1 LTAITRG
8 KELLYLSKADVV
20 GLDIPRDTILDK
32 VRQALVE
39 HGNKRYEMPA
49 KIGVHP
55 YEDVFFHAMPAYLP
69 ELNLVGAKWIEC
81 YPRNPREFDLP
92 QTTGLLCLNDV
103 ETGVPVAMMDC
114 SWLTAV
120 RTPAVTIL
128 MAEHLHPGATRFG
141 MFGAGVQGREHVL
154 FAAHQLRG
162 LEEIVVFDKF
172 PEVAHKLVSDLQG
185 QVEIPIRVGDSVEQ
199 VVKECEVL
207 SSATVVV
214 REPQAIAKDEWVSK
228 GQTII
233 PCDLNTFWD
242 PAVSMRADAYITDSI
257 EEHDLFADMG
267 YYPGGSPTIVAETGE
282 VLAGLKPGRT
292 SADQL
297 IVNSNIGMAV
307 CDMAVASAIHE
318 AALAAGVGVTLEL

>member
-1 LTAITRG
+1 MTGIVKGRD
-8 KELLYLSKADVV
+8 LLYLSKADVI
-20 GLDIPRDTILDK
+20 GLNISRDTILDK

-55 YEDVFFHAMPAYLP
+55 YEDVFFHAMPAFLP
-69 ELNLVGAKWIEC
+69 EMNLVGAKWIEC

-92 QTTGLLCLNDV
+92 QTTGLLCINDV
-103 ETGVPVAMMDC
+103 DTGVPVAMMDC

-120 RTPAVTIL
+120 RTPAVTVL
-128 MAEHLHPGATRFG
+128 MAQNLHPDATRFG

-154 FAAHQLRG
+154 FAAHQLTK

-172 PEVAHKLVSDLQG
+172 PEVAHKLVADLQG
-185 QVEIPIRVGDSVEQ
+185 QIDTPIRVGESVEQ
-199 VVKECEVL
+199 IVKECEVL

-214 REPQAIAKDEWVSK
+214 REPQAVAKDEWVSQ

-242 PAVSMRADAYITDSI
+242 PAISQRADAYITDSI
-257 EEHDLFADMG
+257 EEHDLFVDMG
-267 YYPGGSPTIVAETGE
+267 YYPGGSPTITAETGE

-318 AALAAGVGVTLEL
+318 AALAAGVGVILPL

>member
-1 LTAITRG
+1 MTDIVKGRD
-8 KELLYLSKADVV
+8 LLYLSKSDVI
-20 GLDIPRDTILDK
+20 GLGLSRQTILDK
-32 VRQALVE
+32 VLQSLVE

-69 ELNLVGAKWIEC
+69 EMNLVGAKWIEC
-81 YPRNPREFDLP
+81 YPRNPREFNLP
-92 QTTGLLCLNDV
+92 QTTGLLCVNDV
-103 ETGVPVAMMDC
+103 ETGVPVCVMDC

-120 RTPAVTIL
+120 RTPAVTVL
-128 MAEHLHPGATRFG
+128 MAKKLHPDATRFG

-154 FAAHQLRG
+154 FAGHYLDN
-162 LEEIVVFDKF
+162 LEEIVVYDRF
-172 PEVAHKLVSDLQG
+172 PEVAERMVAEIQG
-185 QVEIPIRVGDSVEQ
+185 EVRVPIRVGNSIEEI
-199 VVKECEVL
+199 VKECDVL

-214 REPQAIAKDEWVSK
+214 REPQSHVKDEWVSA

-233 PCDLNTFWD
+233 PCDLNTFWA
-242 PAVSMRADAYITDSI
+242 PEISHRADAYIVDSTD
-257 EEHDLFADMG
+257 EHDLFVEMG
-267 YYPGGSPTIVAETGE
+267 YYPGGSPTITAETGE

-292 SADQL
+292 NSDQL

-318 AALAAGVGVTLEL
+318 AALEAGVGVTLEL

>member
-1 LTAITRG
+1 MTEIVKGRDM
-8 KELLYLSKADVV
+8 LYLSKSDVI
-20 GLDIPRDTILDK
+20 GLGISRQTILDK

-69 ELNLVGAKWIEC
+69 EMNLVGAKWIEC

-92 QTTGLLCLNDV
+92 QTTGLLCVNDV
-103 ETGVPVAMMDC
+103 ETGVPVCVMDC

-120 RTPAVTIL
+120 RTPAVTVL
-128 MAEHLHPGATRFG
+128 MAKHLHPDATRFG

-154 FAAHQLRG
+154 FAAHHLDK
-162 LEEIVVFDKF
+162 LEEIVVYDRF
-172 PEVAHKLVSDLQG
+172 PEVAEKMVA
-185 QVEIPIRVGDSVEQ
+185 EIQSEVGVPIRVGTSIEAI
-199 VVKECEVL
+199 VKECEVL
-207 SSATVVV
+207 SSATIVV
-214 REPQAIAKDEWVSK
+214 REPQSHVKDEWVSA

-233 PCDLNTFWD
+233 PCDLNTFWA
-242 PAVSMRADAYITDSI
+242 PEISRRADAYIVDSTD
-257 EEHDLFADMG
+257 EHDLFVEMG
-267 YYPGGSPTIVAETGE
+267 YYPGGSATITAETGE